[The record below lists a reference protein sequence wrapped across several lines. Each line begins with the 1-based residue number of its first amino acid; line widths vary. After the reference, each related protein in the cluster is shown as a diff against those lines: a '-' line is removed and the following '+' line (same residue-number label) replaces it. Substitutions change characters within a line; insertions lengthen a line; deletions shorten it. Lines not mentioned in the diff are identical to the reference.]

1 MWTWSRKEL
10 KTNAKAALKRSF
22 WKDLLALII
31 VGLIGAAVSYCLFMI
46 VNAISG
52 GDLMKSQEAL
62 NNIQNGATEAEVRQ
76 ALNESFGPAYSIY
89 NCLNSLI
96 SLFFIIPLGIGTYRF
111 FQVSRSGNA
120 SFSELFVPLKKFFRI
135 GLIMCWLGIKVFL
148 WSLLFI
154 IPGIIKA
161 YQYSQVPL
169 ILAENPSIKCRRA
182 FQISKAMTK
191 GNKWHLFVLELSFIL
206 WVIGTICTC
215 GLLAI
220 YFAPYYQATF
230 VEAYYKM
237 KAKALAD
244 GAVTLEELP
253 NICISNAPVQAEA
266 IAAAQNNFVPAAA
279 TAAAAATA
287 VAAANNAEEAAPVVA
302 AAPVEEAPA
311 EEAPAEEA
319 PAEEAP
325 AEEAPAEEAP
335 AEEAPAEE
343 APAEEAP
350 AEEAPA
356 EEAPAEEAPAEE
368 APAEEAPAEEA
379 PAEEAP
385 AEEAPAEEAPA
396 EEAPAEE
403 TPAAE

>member
-31 VGLIGAAVSYCLFMI
+31 VGLIAGAISYCVFLVINAVS
-46 VNAISG
+46 G
-52 GDLMKSQEAL
+52 GKLLEAQEAL
-62 NNIQNGATEAEVRQ
+62 TNIQNGASQAEVQ
-76 ALNESFGPAYSIY
+76 KVMNESFGPAYSIY
-89 NCLNSLI
+89 NMVNSII
-96 SLFFIIPLGIGTYRF
+96 SLFIVVPLGIGTYRF
-111 FQVSRSGNA
+111 FQVSRSGSA

-135 GLIMCWLGIKVFL
+135 GLIMMWLGIKVFL

-154 IPGIIKA
+154 IPGIIKS
-161 YQYSQVPL
+161 YEYSQVPL
-169 ILAENPSIKCRRA
+169 ILAENPSIKRRRA

-206 WVIGTICTC
+206 WVIGTVCTC
-215 GLLAI
+215 GLLGI

-244 GAVTLEELP
+244 GKVTLEELP
-253 NICISNAPVQAEA
+253 NICLSDAPVQAEA
-266 IAAAQNNFVPAAA
+266 IAAAQNNVVPAAVA
-279 TAAAAATA
+279 TAAAATA
-287 VAAANNAEEAAPVVA
+287 VAAANNTEEAAPAVEEAAAVVE
-302 AAPVEEAPA
+302 AAPVEAAPA
-311 EEAPAEEA
+311 EEAVVAEAAVEEVPTEEAA
-319 PAEEAP
+319 PAED
-325 AEEAPAEEAP
+325 
-335 AEEAPAEE
+335 
-343 APAEEAP
+343 
-350 AEEAPA
+350 
-356 EEAPAEEAPAEE
+356 EE

>member
-31 VGLIGAAVSYCLFMI
+31 VCAIGIAVSYCLFMV
-46 VNAISG
+46 VNACTG
-52 GDLMKSQEAL
+52 GGLTKSQEAL
-62 NNIQNGATEAEVRQ
+62 ANIQNGASQAEIQ
-76 ALNESFGPAYSIY
+76 NTLNESFGPAYSIY
-89 NCLNSLI
+89 SWVNNLI
-96 SLFFIIPLGIGTYRF
+96 TMFLLVPLGIGTYRF
-111 FQVSRSGNA
+111 FQVSRGGNA

-161 YQYSQVPL
+161 YEYSQVPM

-182 FQISKAMTK
+182 FKISKAMTK

-206 WVIGTICTC
+206 WMFGTVCTC
-215 GLLAI
+215 GLLGI
-220 YFAPYYQATF
+220 YLAPYMQATF

-244 GAVTLEELP
+244 GAFTLDELP
-253 NICISNAPVQAEA
+253 NVCLPGLPVQAEA

-279 TAAAAATA
+279 TAATAAAVAT
-287 VAAANNAEEAAPVVA
+287 AAASTNTAEPAPAVETVPTEAAPVE
-302 AAPVEEAPA
+302 AAPVEEATVV
-311 EEAPAEEA
+311 EAA
-319 PAEEAP
+319 PVTEIP
-325 AEEAPAEEAP
+325 T
-335 AEEAPAEE
+335 
-343 APAEEAP
+343 
-350 AEEAPA
+350 
-356 EEAPAEEAPAEE
+356 
-368 APAEEAPAEEA
+368 EEA